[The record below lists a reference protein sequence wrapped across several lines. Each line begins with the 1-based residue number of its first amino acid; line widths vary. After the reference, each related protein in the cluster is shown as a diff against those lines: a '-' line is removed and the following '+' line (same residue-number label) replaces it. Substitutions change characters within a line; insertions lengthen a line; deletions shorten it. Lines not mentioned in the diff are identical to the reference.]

1 MNNFSLRLI
10 SSLILAPTFL
20 YLVFVDNIFFII
32 LLVSVLLISLYELK
46 FLFIANKINFL
57 LMIFLVTLFVLSFYN
72 LRGSGDLDFYY
83 LVWIISIVWLSDIG
97 GFFVGRFFG
106 GPKLS
111 KWSPNKTISGFVGS
125 LAVSQM
131 AFYVIFLTTKDN
143 SFSYKFFIIQI
154 FICVSSV
161 FGDLFFSYIKRKNKI
176 KDYSNIIPGHG
187 GLLDRIDGLIFA
199 IIFASIFKIS
209 HVY

>member
-10 SSLILAPTFL
+10 SSLILAPAFL

-83 LVWIISIVWLSDIG
+83 LVWIVTIVWLSDIG

-111 KWSPNKTISGFVGS
+111 KWSPNKTISGFLGS
-125 LAVSQM
+125 LAVSQIS
-131 AFYVIFLTTKDN
+131 FYVIFLATKDA

-161 FGDLFFSYIKRKNKI
+161 FGDLFFSYIKRKNNI

-199 IIFASIFKIS
+199 IIFANILKIS

>member
-1 MNNFSLRLI
+1 
-10 SSLILAPTFL
+10 
-20 YLVFVDNIFFII
+20 
-32 LLVSVLLISLYELK
+32 
-46 FLFIANKINFL
+46 
-57 LMIFLVTLFVLSFYN
+57 MIVT
-72 LRGSGDLDFYY
+72 
-83 LVWIISIVWLSDIG
+83 IVWLSDIG

-111 KWSPNKTISGFVGS
+111 KWSQNKTISGFVGS
-125 LAVSQM
+125 LVVSQM
-131 AFYVIFLTTKDN
+131 AFYVIFLATKDA

-161 FGDLFFSYIKRKNKI
+161 FGDLFFSYIKRKNNI